1 MRINE
6 SENVLLVTYLLFR
19 EVWFFFFF
27 FPSGFEER
35 DINH

>member
-19 EVWFFFFF
+19 EVFFP
-27 FPSGFEER
+27 PSGFEER

>member
-19 EVWFFFFF
+19 EVWVFFFFSS
-27 FPSGFEER
+27 PLDLKKE
-35 DINH
+35 I